1 MDIVHDFD
9 TFKDE
14 FKEKNYATSNT
25 LQFAVPT
32 LIKSKSQFMIQN
44 YLKSTR
50 QYYNHNWRQYI
61 EEHFFRNYDQLSFL
75 VDEDLFDDHFILDSL
90 RNCDRQ
96 LFFFLLVTLYFLRV
110 V

>member
-14 FKEKNYATSNT
+14 FKEKGYADSKH

-44 YLKSTR
+44 FLKTTR
-50 QYYNHNWRQYI
+50 VYYNHNWRQYA
-61 EEHFFRNYDQLSFL
+61 EEHFFREYDQLSFL
-75 VDEDLFDDHFILDSL
+75 VEDDLFDDHFILDSL
-90 RNCDRQ
+90 PHCDR
-96 LFFFLLVTLYFLRV
+96 
-110 V
+110 